1 MHSEV
6 KKAIKKSRLQKST
19 ADDDIPQEVL
29 KLVGD
34 DSQKLMT
41 QLINDIHETA
51 QKQYSNEPLG
61 SIKLGGEGVSGLA

>member
-6 KKAIKKSRLQKST
+6 KKAIKKSRLWTAT
-19 ADDDIPQEVL
+19 ADDDVPEEVL

-34 DSQKLMT
+34 DSQKLT

-51 QKQYSNEPLG
+51 QKQYSNESLG
-61 SIKLGGEGVSGLA
+61 SIKLGGGLLD